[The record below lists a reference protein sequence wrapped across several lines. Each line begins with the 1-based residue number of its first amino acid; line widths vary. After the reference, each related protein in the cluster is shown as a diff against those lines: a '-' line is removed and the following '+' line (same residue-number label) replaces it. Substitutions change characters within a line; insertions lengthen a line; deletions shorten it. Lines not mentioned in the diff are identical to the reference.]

1 MSILW
6 EKKEILL
13 MRKIHISKKT
23 RYKIVESACSSMCH
37 KRQRESFSYDV
48 TEGDKQT
55 KGCVK
60 ACPILVR

>member
-1 MSILW
+1 
-6 EKKEILL
+6 